1 MLAETWRNA
10 VRQRGLFRTLA
21 AAAYPGDLCNDMCLV
36 CERDDFRGSAVPHA
50 YRKFRVPAVGG
61 RRRGRKGG
69 RAPLEPR
76 RRDMLL
82 EDVTARTFERA
93 LWQFEGFAMVRGGGS
108 VSEVVGRCR
117 VVA

>member
-1 MLAETWRNA
+1 
-10 VRQRGLFRTLA
+10 
-21 AAAYPGDLCNDMCLV
+21 
-36 CERDDFRGSAVPHA
+36 
-50 YRKFRVPAVGG
+50 
-61 RRRGRKGG
+61 
-69 RAPLEPR
+69 
-76 RRDMLL
+76 MLL